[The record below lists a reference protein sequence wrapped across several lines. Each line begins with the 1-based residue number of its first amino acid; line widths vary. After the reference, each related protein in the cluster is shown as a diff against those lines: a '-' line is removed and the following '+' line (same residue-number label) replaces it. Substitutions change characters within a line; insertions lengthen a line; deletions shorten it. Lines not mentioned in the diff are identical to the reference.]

1 MIPSRFLVGRFSDHA
16 KKLLLAAIL
25 IIPCTM
31 LLITASS
38 DPAIVLLLCIPLG
51 FASGAIYPCVLTIML
66 PLAGKRTA
74 TATGIITAATGVGG
88 VVFTALTGFLAD
100 RVGMRSSML
109 ILVSF
114 FAVSLLAALTVIRQ
128 KPQRSDS

>member
-1 MIPSRFLVGRFSDHA
+1 MHDASYNS
-16 KKLLLAAIL
+16 LL
-25 IIPCTM
+25 PV
-31 LLITASS
+31 
-38 DPAIVLLLCIPLG
+38 IVLLLCIPLG

-74 TATGIITAATGVGG
+74 TATGIITAATGIGG

-100 RVGMRSSML
+100 RMGMRSSML

-114 FAVSLLAALTVIRQ
+114 FAVSFLAALTVFRQ
-128 KPQRSDS
+128 SPQGSDS